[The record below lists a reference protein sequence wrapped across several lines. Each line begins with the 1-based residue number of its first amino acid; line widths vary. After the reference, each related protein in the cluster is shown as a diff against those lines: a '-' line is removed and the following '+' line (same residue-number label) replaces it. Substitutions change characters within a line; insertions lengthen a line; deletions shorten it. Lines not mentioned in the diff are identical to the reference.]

1 MANAYTITFWLA
13 MLLLIL
19 IAILIF
25 EGVRQQEAGLESKAM
40 LYGAGVLVVI
50 VILLLL
56 VGYFVGNAQEQ
67 GAKLA
72 NKLLDDPEAVA
83 KLAAL

>member
-25 EGVRQQEAGLESKAM
+25 EGVRQQAAGFESKAM

-72 NKLLDDPEAVA
+72 NKILDDPETVA